1 MKAMTSVQ
9 RPALAKQYQQG
20 FSLLEIIVALGLG
33 MVLLAGAT
41 NLFIGSSQTFNANE
55 SLSRMQED
63 TRYVMSRMARD
74 VRMAGFR
81 GCAPSSGILNGLNQS
96 HDEYIAEYYG
106 GNPLLGWDYQ
116 GPGMSGDTLTL
127 GTPLTNSDSR
137 SDWAESSNPSGTGT
151 LPLDN
156 TVYNAGV
163 AAGSDVLISNRA
175 VVLGVFGVN
184 SAGER
189 VVHLD
194 TEYDLPMEGIAMMV
208 SGDCTQG
215 EMFQQT
221 NSSSSGNN
229 LSITKA
235 GGNVRPGNVDG
246 EFSFNAEEENAEF
259 YDFLSTAYFVRVGDD
274 GIPGLYER
282 RVDSAKGAQTREI
295 ARGVEAMQ
303 IRYGIATSSNA
314 TVAQNYVT
322 ADQVTDW
329 DNVVSVRVSLLV
341 RSRDPVNNQP
351 NTNTYNLSGVRVI
364 PSGDDGA
371 GGAAGDNYLRV
382 AVTKTITLRNRVR

>member
-1 MKAMTSVQ
+1 MEGMTPTRRSTQ
-9 RPALAKQYQQG
+9 SGQKQQG
-20 FSLLEIIVALGLG
+20 FSLVEILVALGLG

-41 NLFIGSSQTFNANE
+41 NLFIGSSQTFNVNE

-81 GCAPSSGILNGLNQS
+81 GCAPSSAIINGLNQDV
-96 HDEYIAEYYG
+96 DEYFAEYYG
-106 GNPLLGWDYQ
+106 GNRLLGWDYQ
-116 GPGMSGDTLTL
+116 GASQSDSTLTL
-127 GTPLTNSDSR
+127 GTPLANSANS
-137 SDWAESSNPSGTGT
+137 SDWAESSNPSGAGT
-151 LPLDN
+151 LPLNSAVFD
-156 TVYNAGV
+156 AGV
-163 AAGSDVLISNRA
+163 ASGSDVLISNRA
-175 VVLGVFGVN
+175 VVLGAFGVN
-184 SAGER
+184 ASGDT

-194 TEYDLPMEGIAMMV
+194 TEYDLPQEGIAMMV

-215 EMFQQT
+215 ELFQQS
-221 NSSSSGNN
+221 NSSSSGN
-229 LSITKA
+229 LSINKP
-235 GGNVRPGNVDG
+235 GGNIKPGNINNS
-246 EFSFNAEEENAEF
+246 FAFNAEDENAEF

-282 RVDSAKGAQTREI
+282 RVDASGGSTREI

-303 IRYGIATSSNA
+303 IRYGIAASSNA